1 MQWAPGLSKDIKYSS
16 NIGES
21 LEIPNSNM
29 RILFRNIEVD
39 IRRNSWKS

>member
-1 MQWAPGLSKDIKYSS
+1 MQWASRLSKDIKYSS

-29 RILFRNIEVD
+29 RMLFRNTEID